1 MENHQIAQLL
11 NQTLSSDGNVVNLA
25 TDALDRLSM
34 LPDFPFY
41 LLSIA
46 TGGENEGQKVAAATY
61 LKNFIRR
68 NIDANDANQKLSK
81 EFRDALVRVLLQT
94 EPAILRVLNE
104 AFRSIVAVEFV
115 KSSAWPEIVPELRSV
130 IQNSNMISNNGS
142 SEWKT
147 TNSLTVLQSLI
158 RPFKYFLN
166 PTLAKEPVPPQLEL
180 IAKEILVPL
189 LAVFH
194 HFVDNVLH
202 VQDNVEA
209 EIQNILLII
218 SKCIYFA
225 VRSHMPSALA
235 PLLPS
240 LCQDLIKFLNS
251 SSFDDGMNCKDRDL
265 YRLKTGKRS
274 LLIFSALVTRHRKI
288 SDKLMPGM
296 VECVTKIAR
305 HSTSISKLDSLS
317 ERIVSLAFDV
327 ISRVLETGLGWR
339 LVSPHFSSLL
349 NSAIFPALVRN
360 EKDMAEW
367 EEDPD
372 EYIRKN
378 LPSELEEISG
388 WREDLFTARKSA
400 INLLGVISM
409 SKGPPVVNSSL
420 SSKRKKG
427 EKSKKTTR
435 RSIGEL
441 LVLPFLSKF
450 PVPSDANIKIV
461 NEYYG
466 VLMAYSSLLDF
477 LKEQKPGY
485 TATLL
490 QTRLL
495 PLYRAPLPEPH
506 LIASA
511 NWVLGE
517 LASCLPEEMSADIY
531 SALMEAFITP
541 DRDISCYPVR
551 VSAAGAIAQL
561 VENDYMPLEW
571 LPLLQVIVGRISDVE
586 EETSI
591 SLQLL
596 GTLVEAGNENIAP
609 HIPHVVTL
617 LVMTILK
624 HIPLDSEPWPQMV
637 ERGFATLAVM
647 AQCWRDSIPDENE
660 SNEFEEVWLPGQA
673 IIMKA
678 FSDILQQA
686 WLKSA
691 QPMESELGLLKLP
704 SSSVDDSS
712 RLLGFVLQG
721 ITDRS
726 EIANLKVTELL
737 LVWSDLIAD
746 WHAWEEMEDLSI
758 FNCIKETV
766 NLTRKFAIKNFIV
779 RELPFPPAPPVPRRS
794 IIEGIGGFVVEA
806 FSQYVS
812 VVWRASSCVHMLLHI
827 PDYPLEGEGTKQSLA
842 ISFTIAAFTRFR
854 ETKNKPVSLWK
865 PLLLAISS
873 CYLCCPDIVEKRLEN
888 IQNEGFTVFASA
900 LAFISTSK
908 FEHTWSTE
916 SQIKLAVIALAK
928 VVEKL
933 LTQQS
938 RGSVV
943 LHNCIVSL
951 MEVSVRLKEVLQ
963 EEDEDEESENGDCGD
978 EETEEEDDDDED
990 SEDNEQEE
998 TEEEFLER
1006 CAETAIALEN
1016 GTILEGD
1023 EEDEDHDIELGC
1035 LEKFDLQS
1043 TVVWLIEK
1051 SHQVLLQGQAP
1062 SSELILHFLESFP
1075 ECRLYFPQLQQ

>member
-61 LKNFIRR
+61 LKNVIRR

-194 HFVDNVLH
+194 HFVDN
-202 VQDNVEA
+202 
-209 EIQNILLII
+209 
-218 SKCIYFA
+218 

-779 RELPFPPAPPVPRRS
+779 RELPFPPAPPLPRRS

-812 VVWRASSCVHMLLHI
+812 VVWRASACVHMLLHI

-900 LAFISTSK
+900 LAYISTSK

-951 MEVSVRLKEVLQ
+951 MEVS
-963 EEDEDEESENGDCGD
+963 
-978 EETEEEDDDDED
+978 D